1 MDTSCVKEFFMR
13 ISDFLSKSF
22 LLSKTTWALVA
33 VAGTGVAIACLEG
46 GEAGTCAAEPAS
58 EDMRRARGGEARTCA
73 AEALWRQEARTCAAL
88 GGRPGHLQ

>member
-1 MDTSCVKEFFMR
+1 MYTLFVKEFFMR

-46 GEAGTCAAEPAS
+46 G
-58 EDMRRARGGEARTCA
+58 
-73 AEALWRQEARTCAAL
+73 
-88 GGRPGHLQ
+88 